1 MTPEPQQVTI
11 RELKAR
17 AYDMIVAI
25 ERMQQRLAQINQTIA
40 QGTQEAEARLNELKP
55 KNTFKH
61 PSKVILEPKVENTEE
76 ENTTKID
83 NV

>member
-40 QGTQEAEARLNELKP
+40 QATQKAEARIDELKP
-55 KNTFKH
+55 KAKNEN
-61 PSKVILEPKVENTEE
+61 PSDTPSPDAE
-76 ENTTKID
+76 
-83 NV
+83 